1 METSWNCVFEF
12 LWEPCFRTFTT
23 VFLFNLFPVQREET
37 RSARLDV
44 LVSEA
49 ERRVVDLT
57 AAVLNGS
64 SGSNTV
70 STNQQKVS
78 SWFPT

>member
-1 METSWNCVFEF
+1 MIKLI
-12 LWEPCFRTFTT
+12 LWIIS
-23 VFLFNLFPVQREET
+23 VQKGEG
-37 RSARLDV
+37 RSARLDI

-64 SGSNTV
+64 SGNTAM
-70 STNQQKVS
+70 SSNQQKVK
-78 SWFPT
+78 FKQILIKVKRKAYKI

>member
-1 METSWNCVFEF
+1 M
-12 LWEPCFRTFTT
+12 
-23 VFLFNLFPVQREET
+23 FNLFPVQREET

-78 SWFPT
+78 NWFPA